1 MISLNLKKFVPS
13 PVKGQLSHVKGSSG
27 FTLLELLIVI
37 AIIAILSIALVF
49 MLNPA
54 ETLKKAR
61 DAQRISDLKSVKTA
75 LGIMLTASSTPS
87 LDNFGATP
95 VCLTQTTWP
104 GVTSMPATAKIA
116 YSYDGTSMTAFS
128 TAPSNAGATDA
139 ATTFSVTPYVRSG
152 GTGSAGKV
160 DGTGWIPVSLKGLT
174 GGTPIASFPTDP
186 VNTIGGASSGAAGIA
201 TSTDLVYRY
210 ACQNGTNATYG
221 PGKPAYTFEINAV
234 LESNAYTVDDNKM
247 KKDGGDN
254 DNMYESG
261 NSLNLL
267 PLTAIG
273 F

>member
-1 MISLNLKKFVPS
+1 MISLTNLKEKREN
-13 PVKGQLSHVKGSSG
+13 GLAHNRLGGG

-87 LDNFGATP
+87 LDNFGVICTTTTTP
-95 VCLTQTTWP
+95 
-104 GVTSMPATAKIA
+104 
-116 YSYDGTSMTAFS
+116 
-128 TAPSNAGATDA
+128 AGATTLA
-139 ATTFSVTPYVRSG
+139 AAPKIRYSANVTPTLG
-152 GTGSAGKV
+152 GTLTAGSDSAFTPWVSTSGAPSGTTAGKV
-160 DGTGWIPVSLKGLT
+160 DGTGWIPVNLKALT
-174 GGTPIASFPTDP
+174 GGTPISSFPVDP
-186 VNTIGGASSGAAGIA
+186 TNSITTTATAS
-201 TSTDLVYRY
+201 DLVYRY
-210 ACQNGTNATYG
+210 ACQNGTTASVG
-221 PGKPAYTFEINAV
+221 AGKPAYVFEIDAV

-247 KKDGGDN
+247 TKDGGDN
-254 DNMYESG
+254 DDKYESG

-267 PLTAIG
+267 PLTGAL